1 MSIKVFKRVEYKY
14 LIDENQYNDLLEE
27 IRLHLNNDK
36 HGMTTIQSL
45 YFDTDN
51 RLLIRRSI
59 EKPKYKEKIRL
70 RSYGLANEEKKVFLE
85 LKKKANGVV
94 FKRRISIK
102 EHDAFSFILSG
113 NLPNSSQITKEID
126 YFIKMYQPLEPSIL
140 VLYDRVAFVDPD
152 PNSNLRI
159 TFDRNVRYRT
169 DRLNLHSDL
178 EGELILKDGK
188 ILMEV
193 KSDYAIPLWLVKKL
207 SQNKV
212 YKQSFSKYGQAY
224 CMELVKKKNKEE
236 MKIG

>member
-14 LIDENQYNDLLEE
+14 LIDENQYNDLLDE
-27 IRLHLNNDK
+27 IRLHLKSDK

-51 RLLIRRSI
+51 YLLIRRSI

-70 RSYGLANEEKKVFLE
+70 RSYGLADDDKKVFLE

-94 FKRRISIK
+94 YKRRISTK
-102 EHDAFSFILSG
+102 ERDAFSFILSG
-113 NLPNSSQITKEID
+113 KLPDSSQITKEID
-126 YFIKMYQPLEPSIL
+126 YFIKMYSSLEPSML
-140 VLYDRVAFVDPD
+140 VLYDRTAFVD

-169 DRLNLHSDL
+169 ERLNLHSDL

>member
-14 LIDENQYNDLLEE
+14 LIDENQYNDLLDE
-27 IRLHLNNDK
+27 IRLHLKSDK

-51 RLLIRRSI
+51 YLLIRRSI

-70 RSYGLANEEKKVFLE
+70 RSYGLADDDKKVFLE

-94 FKRRISIK
+94 YKRRISTK
-102 EHDAFSFILSG
+102 ERDAFSFILSG
-113 NLPNSSQITKEID
+113 NLPDSSQITKEID
-126 YFIKMYQPLEPSIL
+126 YFIKMYSSLEPSML
-140 VLYDRVAFVDPD
+140 VLYDRTAFVD

-169 DRLNLHSDL
+169 ERLNLHSDL
-178 EGELILKDGK
+178 DGELILKNGE

-193 KSDYAIPLWLVKKL
+193 KSDYAIPLWFVKKL
-207 SQNKV
+207 SQNRV
-212 YKQSFSKYGQAY
+212 YKRSFSKYGEAY
-224 CMELVKKKNKEE
+224 CKELIKKKNKEE

>member
-14 LIDENQYNDLLEE
+14 LIDENQYNDLLDE
-27 IRLHLNNDK
+27 IRLHLKSDK

-51 RLLIRRSI
+51 YLLIRRSI

-70 RSYGLANEEKKVFLE
+70 RSYGLADDDKKVFLE

-94 FKRRISIK
+94 YKRRISTK
-102 EHDAFSFILSG
+102 ERDAFSFILSG
-113 NLPNSSQITKEID
+113 KLPDSSQITKEID
-126 YFIKMYQPLEPSIL
+126 YFIKMYSSLEPSML
-140 VLYDRVAFVDPD
+140 VLYDRTAFVD

-169 DRLNLHSDL
+169 ERLNLHSDL
-178 EGELILKDGK
+178 DGKLILKNGE

-193 KSDYAIPLWLVKKL
+193 KSDYAIPLWFVKKL
-207 SQNKV
+207 SQNRV
-212 YKQSFSKYGQAY
+212 YKRSFSKYGEAY
-224 CMELVKKKNKEE
+224 CKELIKKKNKEE

>member
-14 LIDENQYNDLLEE
+14 LIDENQYNDLLDE
-27 IRLHLNNDK
+27 IRLHLKSDK

-85 LKKKANGVV
+85 LKKKANGIV
-94 FKRRISIK
+94 FKRRISTK
-102 EHDAFSFILSG
+102 ERDAFNFILSG
-113 NLPNSSQITKEID
+113 KLPDSSQITKEID
-126 YFIKMYQPLEPSIL
+126 YFIKMYQSLEPSIL
-140 VLYDRVAFVDPD
+140 VLYDRTAFVD

-169 DRLNLHSDL
+169 ERLNLHSDL
-178 EGELILKDGK
+178 DGELILKDGK

-193 KSDYAIPLWLVKKL
+193 KSDFALPLWLVKKL
-207 SQNKV
+207 SQNLI
-212 YKQSFSKYGQAY
+212 YKQSFSKYGEAY
-224 CMELVKKKNKEE
+224 CMELIKKKNKEE
-236 MKIG
+236 IKVG

>member
-14 LIDENQYNDLLEE
+14 LIDENQYNDLLDE
-27 IRLHLNNDK
+27 IRLHLKSDK

-51 RLLIRRSI
+51 YLLIRRSI

-70 RSYGLANEEKKVFLE
+70 RSYGLADDDKKVFLE

-94 FKRRISIK
+94 YKRRISTK
-102 EHDAFSFILSG
+102 ERDAFSFILSG
-113 NLPNSSQITKEID
+113 KLPDSSQITKEID
-126 YFIKMYQPLEPSIL
+126 YFIKMYSSLEPSML
-140 VLYDRVAFVDPD
+140 VLYDRTAFVD

-169 DRLNLHSDL
+169 ERLNLHSDL
-178 EGELILKDGK
+178 DGELILKNGE

-193 KSDYAIPLWLVKKL
+193 KSDYAIPLWFVKKL
-207 SQNKV
+207 SQNRV
-212 YKQSFSKYGQAY
+212 YKRSFSKYGEAY
-224 CMELVKKKNKEE
+224 CKELIKKKNKEE

>member
-14 LIDENQYNDLLEE
+14 LIDENQYNDLLDE
-27 IRLHLNNDK
+27 IRLHLKSDK

-70 RSYGLANEEKKVFLE
+70 RSYGLADDDKKVFLE

-94 FKRRISIK
+94 YKRRISTK
-102 EHDAFSFILSG
+102 ERDAFSFILSG
-113 NLPNSSQITKEID
+113 KLPDSSQITKEID
-126 YFIKMYQPLEPSIL
+126 YFIKMYSSLEPSML
-140 VLYDRVAFVDPD
+140 VLYDRTAFVD

-169 DRLNLHSDL
+169 ERLNLHSDL
-178 EGELILKDGK
+178 DGELILKNGE

-193 KSDYAIPLWLVKKL
+193 KSDYAIPLWFVKKL
-207 SQNKV
+207 SQNRV
-212 YKQSFSKYGQAY
+212 YKRSFSKYGEAY
-224 CMELVKKKNKEE
+224 CKELIKKKNKEE